1 MFRTIF
7 AGTPRGLMHAV
18 FTHDNHDVSPVT
30 NAFSGA
36 ESFTAD
42 SVIMSEHG
50 RLWLDSLSETRII
63 KCMAS
68 VMTHNRTQQRKSG
81 QSLTVVGGGQSPH
94 PCNLE
99 NWPRDLSL
107 YGLH

>member
-1 MFRTIF
+1 MQQLKNYYVCLSFNNCNTPFLLLQERIPYGMFRTIF
-7 AGTPRGLMHAV
+7 AGAPHGLMHAV

-50 RLWLDSLSETRII
+50 RLWLNSLMKRES
-63 KCMAS
+63 
-68 VMTHNRTQQRKSG
+68 
-81 QSLTVVGGGQSPH
+81 
-94 PCNLE
+94 
-99 NWPRDLSL
+99 
-107 YGLH
+107 